1 MRRYTG
7 NEPCPGCGKSAQQSP
22 RAYKDSV
29 CFACLRDLKEM
40 KKIKEARKKQSEN
53 YVMFRVNDLDVKYIS
68 SFDSDVYDN
77 LVKAFDLFLETLDSP
92 EKASKNTDYFN
103 HGSAIYRDSFML
115 HVVPVIRET
124 TAISLDSLITALEQ
138 YSKVVYAQ
146 GRLDGSNILKQLN
159 EDKITLQKFDELRN
173 LY

>member
-7 NEPCPGCGKSAQQSP
+7 NEPCPGCGRSAQQSP

-40 KKIKEARKKQSEN
+40 KKIKEAREKQSEK

-77 LVKAFDLFLETLDSP
+77 LVKAFDLF
-92 EKASKNTDYFN
+92 F
-103 HGSAIYRDSFML
+103 RDIGFARKS
-115 HVVPVIRET
+115 I
-124 TAISLDSLITALEQ
+124 
-138 YSKVVYAQ
+138 
-146 GRLDGSNILKQLN
+146 
-159 EDKITLQKFDELRN
+159 
-173 LY
+173 

>member
-40 KKIKEARKKQSEN
+40 KNIKEAREKQSEN
-53 YVMFRVNDLDVKYIS
+53 YVMFKVNDFDVKYIFS
-68 SFDSDVYDN
+68 LDSNVYDD

-92 EKASKNTDYFN
+92 EKASKSVDYFN
-103 HGSAIYRDSFML
+103 HGNSSRSDVFQL
-115 HVVPVIRET
+115 HVVPIIRET
-124 TAISLDSLITALEQ
+124 TAISLDAMITALEQ
-138 YSKVVYAQ
+138 YSKYVYLQ
-146 GRLDGSNILKQLN
+146 GKLDGSNILKKLN
-159 EDKITLQKFDELRN
+159 EDKITLQKFEELRN
-173 LY
+173 YK